1 MENNKKENVH
11 SGHRERMREKL
22 IKSGAK
28 SFHDHEL
35 LEVLLFA
42 SISRRNTNDIAHAL
56 LDRFGSLHGVLTA
69 TPDALATV
77 DGVGSSTITLL
88 QTVNE
93 IMRRADMDNIETPKK
108 FETFAQIGEYLV
120 EIYKRASVEEVYV
133 LTFDNGMRLL
143 SCVRVG
149 DGTVN
154 SSTVDTRRIVM
165 EAINKN
171 ATSVI
176 ISHNHPGGKLIA
188 SSEDAIMTRNIAT
201 ALNSIDIEL
210 IDHIL
215 VADNKYT
222 SIMHTGYG
230 L

>member
-1 MENNKKENVH
+1 MENNKNVH
-11 SGHRERMREKL
+11 SGHRQRMREKFL
-22 IKSGAK
+22 KSGAEA
-28 SFHDHEL
+28 FHDHEL

-69 TPDALATV
+69 TPEALATV
-77 DGVGSSTITLL
+77 DGVGSSTVALL

-93 IMRRADMDNIETPKK
+93 LFRRADMENVETPKK

-120 EIYKRASVEEVYV
+120 DIYKRASVEEIYV
-133 LTFDNGMRLL
+133 MTFDNSMRLI
-143 SCVRVG
+143 SCKRVG
-149 DGTVN
+149 EGTVN
-154 SSTVDTRRIVM
+154 YSPVDTGIIVK
-165 EAINKN
+165 EAMDNH

-176 ISHNHPGGKLIA
+176 ISHNHLGGKLIA
-188 SSEDAIMTRNIAT
+188 SSEDAIMTRNVAT
-201 ALNSIDIEL
+201 ALNLVGIEL
-210 IDHIL
+210 LDHIL

-222 SIMHTGYG
+222 SIMNTCYG

>member
-1 MENNKKENVH
+1 MKNNKNIH

-22 IKSGAK
+22 MKAGPAA
-28 SFHDHEL
+28 FCDHEL

-69 TPDALATV
+69 TPDALSAV
-77 DGVGSSTITLL
+77 EGVGSSTVALL

-93 IMRRADMDNIETPKK
+93 IMKRSDRENLSTLKEYKT
-108 FETFAQIGEYLV
+108 FEQIGEHLV
-120 EIYKRASVEEVYV
+120 SLYKRSSVEEVYV
-133 LTFDNGMRLL
+133 MTFDSSMRLL
-143 SCVRVG
+143 DCSLVEE
-149 DGTVN
+149 GTVN
-154 SSTVDTRRIVM
+154 SLAVDTRKIVKKAM
-165 EAINKN
+165 DEN
-171 ATSVI
+171 ATGVV

-201 ALNSIDIEL
+201 ALNLMGIEL

-215 VADNKYT
+215 VAENRYT
-222 SIMHTGYG
+222 SILRAGYG